1 MAEKEDGSFERDLVA
16 QVANKDRSKGAVRL
30 GSDQLDAD
38 VVDYISTQ
46 CATLDWALGRGGVP
60 VGRMTLLLGQEAAG
74 KSTILLHILIEAQRR
89 GGTAVLIDAENR
101 YSKERATEMGM
112 IHDRLIYVT
121 GDQPYEDILAETM
134 EIVDKARAKDKSR
147 LIAIGL
153 DSIAAVASK
162 GAISGESHQ
171 MGEVASI
178 TSKFL
183 REHHSEFAAKRIC
196 FVVVNQWRARMNLS
210 AGGWGSQKTM
220 IAEGSLKY
228 YSTCRIEVRKMKEIG
243 PDKTQPEAILVEAK
257 VTKNIVA
264 PPYRTAE
271 FMIDFRFGID
281 FPGSQLFL
289 AKQLGL
295 ISQGGGGY
303 YELEGQEK
311 KFRAGEFEE
320 VLAEHPELVER
331 LVESSTDWTR
341 EDRKS

>member
-1 MAEKEDGSFERDLVA
+1 MPEEEDGSFERDLVA

-46 CATLDWALGRGGVP
+46 SATLDWALGRGGVP

-74 KSTILLHILIEAQRR
+74 KSTILLHILIETQRR

-112 IHDRLIYVT
+112 DHDRLIYVT

-153 DSIAAVASK
+153 DSMAAVASK

-171 MGEVASI
+171 MGEVASL

-183 REHHSEFAAKRIC
+183 REHHSTFAAKRIC
-196 FVVVNQWRARMNLS
+196 FVVVNQWRANMQLT
-210 AGGWGSQKTM
+210 GGWGPQKTM

-228 YSTCRIEVRKMKEIG
+228 YSTCRIEFSKVKEIG
-243 PDKTQPEAILVEAK
+243 PDKAPPEAILVKAK

-271 FMIDFRFGID
+271 FLIDFRYGID
-281 FPGSQLFL
+281 FPGSQLLL

-295 ISQGGGGY
+295 VKQGGGGY
-303 YELEGQEK
+303 YSMEGREK
-311 KFRAGEFEE
+311 NFRAGEFEE
-320 VLAEHPELVER
+320 VLAEHPKLVER
-331 LVESSTDWTR
+331 LAESPTDWTR
-341 EDRKS
+341 EDRKP